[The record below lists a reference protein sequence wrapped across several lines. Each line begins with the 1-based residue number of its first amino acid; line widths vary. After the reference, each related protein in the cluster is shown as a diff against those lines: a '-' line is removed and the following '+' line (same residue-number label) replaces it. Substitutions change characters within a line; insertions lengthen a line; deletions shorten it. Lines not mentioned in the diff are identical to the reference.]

1 MFKDFGRRL
10 QRDVNK
16 LINNRIKISSEL
28 AGNAIKAEPMK
39 VDVSYRYNCN
49 RSDTISISKTSFKTS
64 SDRLKPV
71 LRLFLMQCKDMQSGL
86 VVH

>member
-39 VDVSYRYNCN
+39 VEVRDYWL
-49 RSDTISISKTSFKTS
+49 TS
-64 SDRLKPV
+64 SDINRD
-71 LRLFLMQCKDMQSGL
+71 LRSSPTLCKDMQSGS
-86 VVH
+86 VVR

>member
-39 VDVSYRYNCN
+39 VEVNFAPDSTF
-49 RSDTISISKTSFKTS
+49 SW
-64 SDRLKPV
+64 
-71 LRLFLMQCKDMQSGL
+71 QSVNSQMGKNNF
-86 VVH
+86 

>member
-1 MFKDFGRRL
+1 MPLGRDFFKDFGRRL

-39 VDVSYRYNCN
+39 VEV
-49 RSDTISISKTSFKTS
+49 
-64 SDRLKPV
+64 RLMAD
-71 LRLFLMQCKDMQSGL
+71 LQ
-86 VVH
+86 